1 MPWRFLAK
9 YFVWIFFCMIQRR
22 PSLRSDMTFLND
34 MKVYYELAEI
44 IRNTG
49 HTSCGVTF
57 EVSVVNRRIVGLV
70 QQRGEIR
77 ISSCYNSGSWAHFC
91 MHFSVR
97 RLQSVLFKSVWVK
110 IGDAPVWRVLLS
122 QSL

>member
-1 MPWRFLAK
+1 
-9 YFVWIFFCMIQRR
+9 MIQRR
-22 PSLRSDMTFLND
+22 PSLRSYMAFLND

-77 ISSCYNSGSWAHFC
+77 ISSCYNSGSRAYFG

-97 RLQSVLFKSVWVK
+97 RLQSVLFKSVWVR
-110 IGDAPVWRVLLS
+110 IRDHNAPVWFVLLS

>member
-1 MPWRFLAK
+1 
-9 YFVWIFFCMIQRR
+9 MIQRR
-22 PSLRSDMTFLND
+22 PSLRSDTAFLND
-34 MKVYYELAEI
+34 IKVYYELAEI
-44 IRNTG
+44 IPNTG

-57 EVSVVNRRIVGLV
+57 EVSLVNSRTVRIV

-77 ISSCYNSGSWAHFC
+77 ISRCYNSVSKAYFG

-97 RLQSVLFKSVWVK
+97 RSQSLLFKSVWVK
-110 IGDAPVWRVLLS
+110 IGDHNAPVCCMLLL